1 LQLVNDILDL
11 SKVEAGKMEFWPEA
25 LDVERIVGEVVTMLR
40 GIAQSQQ
47 LRVVMEVDPSVEDIV
62 LDPARLKQVLY
73 NYLSNALK
81 FTDKGGGVTVRVQP
95 ETAASFR
102 LEVEDTGPGIR
113 AEDMGRLFVEFQQ
126 LDAGLTKKHAGT
138 GLGLSLTKR
147 IVEAQGG
154 SVGVHSVV
162 GRGSIFYAV
171 LPRRHG
177 SPSLTPASAAPPPPG
192 ACAPSV
198 LVIEN
203 DDDHRTLLAGALRRA
218 GYTVE
223 LATTGSEGLTKFR
236 SAVFDAVTLN
246 LLLPDMSGLDV
257 IYEMRQHPVGG
268 EVPVVIVTA
277 VTGESE
283 LIGLTVRDV
292 LRKPIDAVSVL
303 SSLVRAGV
311 VSKRPG
317 DVLIVVDDDERTLK
331 LLEVTL
337 TGLGYTVH
345 PKLDGVSALRA
356 AATVRASAVILDL
369 LMPDMNGF
377 EFLECF
383 RRQAQNRDVPVIVWT
398 AKDLTAAER
407 ERLREHAAAV
417 HSKARGGMAGVVRE
431 LEHVLRPIAVAQ
443 ADR

>member
-1 LQLVNDILDL
+1 
-11 SKVEAGKMEFWPEA
+11 MA
-25 LDVERIVGEVVTMLR
+25 LGPV
-40 GIAQSQQ
+40 AA
-47 LRVVMEVDPSVEDIV
+47 
-62 LDPARLKQVLY
+62 PAEEHADGRPH
-73 NYLSNALK
+73 
-81 FTDKGGGVTVRVQP
+81 VRVQP

-147 IVEAQGG
+147 IV
-154 SVGVHSVV
+154 
-162 GRGSIFYAV
+162 
-171 LPRRHG
+171 
-177 SPSLTPASAAPPPPG
+177 
-192 ACAPSV
+192 
-198 LVIEN
+198 
-203 DDDHRTLLAGALRRA
+203 AGALRRA

-356 AATVRASAVILDL
+356 AATVSGERGHPRSPHAGHERLRVPRVLSTTGAEPRRARHRLDRKGSHGRGARASART
-369 LMPDMNGF
+369 
-377 EFLECF
+377 
-383 RRQAQNRDVPVIVWT
+383 RR
-398 AKDLTAAER
+398 
-407 ERLREHAAAV
+407 
-417 HSKARGGMAGVVRE
+417 RG
-431 LEHVLRPIAVAQ
+431 P
-443 ADR
+443 